1 MTMVAAVLI
10 ATMAFQAAVSP
21 PGGVWQED
29 GFDKETSRDYK
40 AGSVVVGYCPLV
52 SLFAADVAA
61 ADSDSSPVSTTDA
74 RRCCVVAA
82 VQSKVLQCRR
92 HHRAAAAGVALCHR
106 LPAVSPSLSRSA
118 LAAHCCCCSE
128 PGDAAV
134 ARPDSPYRV
143 GAHAGA
149 SACRLAA
156 ARRRQLLCRRF
167 AIDPS
172 GSFSV
177 IAAGRCRCSRCSVA
191 AGRRCRSPILRRTP
205 RGVTAVRKQNSLLL
219 STPRPRCA
227 IAVGV
232 PLSKGLKSSSHQ
244 PLPHSFLPSP
254 LDERCHRCSARCCTL
269 LLLLAAAQSR
279 ETLLSVVVGY
289 CPLVSLF
296 AADVAAADSD
306 SSPVSTT
313 DARRCCVVA
322 AVQSKV
328 LQCRRHHRAA
338 AAGVALC
345 HRLPA
350 VSPSLSRS
358 ALAAH
363 CCCCSEPGDAAVARP
378 DSPYRVG
385 AHAGASA
392 CRLAAARRRQLL
404 CRRFAIDPSGS
415 FSVIAAGR
423 CRCSRCSVAAGR
435 RCRSPILRR
444 TPRGVTAVRKQNS
457 LLLSTPRPRCA
468 IAVGVPLSKG
478 LKSSSHQPLPHS
490 FLPSPLGFLLSK
502 LDV

>member
-1 MTMVAAVLI
+1 MAVVMFVVVEFIWSVKNVSELTGRNSSSRRAVPSLFGPLLHVVAVVGCCTEPGDAAVRTLLLRRR
-10 ATMAFQAAVSP
+10 SLSS
-21 PGGVWQED
+21 
-29 GFDKETSRDYK
+29 FDHHHSSLYQFVLFHHCKLCNSRSR
-40 AGSVVVGYCPLV
+40 SVVVGYCPLV

-167 AIDPS
+167 AVDPS

-191 AGRRCRSPILRRTP
+191 AGRR
-205 RGVTAVRKQNSLLL
+205 
-219 STPRPRCA
+219 
-227 IAVGV
+227 
-232 PLSKGLKSSSHQ
+232 
-244 PLPHSFLPSP
+244 
-254 LDERCHRCSARCCTL
+254 
-269 LLLLAAAQSR
+269 
-279 ETLLSVVVGY
+279 Y
-289 CPLVSLF
+289 
-296 AADVAAADSD
+296 
-306 SSPVSTT
+306 
-313 DARRCCVVA
+313 
-322 AVQSKV
+322 
-328 LQCRRHHRAA
+328 
-338 AAGVALC
+338 
-345 HRLPA
+345 
-350 VSPSLSRS
+350 
-358 ALAAH
+358 
-363 CCCCSEPGDAAVARP
+363 
-378 DSPYRVG
+378 
-385 AHAGASA
+385 
-392 CRLAAARRRQLL
+392 
-404 CRRFAIDPSGS
+404 
-415 FSVIAAGR
+415 
-423 CRCSRCSVAAGR
+423 
-435 RCRSPILRR
+435 RSPILRR